1 MICTQGNIELWAGSF
16 GYIMKLRFP
25 AKSPSLPPSC
35 SDEADRQVNCA
46 EAEQTAHEIIVE
58 VRDEIQSV
66 KELNDYFRVAM
77 KPPESRDIVA
87 V

>member
-1 MICTQGNIELWAGSF
+1 MGNHF
-16 GYIMKLRFP
+16 DT
-25 AKSPSLPPSC
+25 AK
-35 SDEADRQVNCA
+35 VNCA

-77 KPPESRDIVA
+77 KPPESRDIVVA
-87 V
+87 QPLTAGYELARPPTELIPNELIANG